1 MNPRWMG
8 WALANAACWTCAS
21 AALAQEIAVPAD
33 GAETVAPPGQA
44 PEAAEPAG
52 EIVVT
57 GSRLPST
64 SLTSSAP
71 VNVLNQQ
78 QIRATGA
85 TNVGELLRSIP
96 AATSTAGEG
105 AGRGN
110 SGAATVA
117 LRGLG
122 AVNTLV
128 LINGRRVV
136 SASGGGTVDLN
147 SIPFAAIE
155 RVEVL
160 QDGASAIYGSDA
172 VAGVVNLIMRD
183 SYDGLQLSAYYGI
196 SSRGDLPTWQV
207 DLSFGHEWD
216 RGGFAFSGSYRDS
229 QGNLMSD
236 RPVSRDVDW
245 RDRGG
250 RNLRNPLPIRTAFT
264 GIDPANPA
272 VQYIIREGV
281 EQATS
286 LADFRPYVFPGTD
299 DPLTSGND
307 GTNFFDYT
315 SAASDISNLNVFFS
329 GYHEVAADVTAY
341 LEASYSRRK
350 SFGFLSFDSIG
361 AAYNSPVIVAADNI
375 YNPFGYEVSASRAI
389 VEQTS
394 RDVRQNNVRAN
405 TFRIVGGL
413 RGRMFSTWSWD
424 ASYNHQDLNEHNFR
438 GRGVILSKMR
448 QAAGGPG
455 TCNFAV
461 DGCVPI
467 NLFGGPGSITPE
479 VLDFISADSSSF
491 TTAGLKSAVANFS
504 GPLFSL
510 PAGTVNLAVGA
521 EYREESFTADYDP
534 LSEQNAFI
542 SRTLLPDAFPP
553 TRKVQE
559 LYAEIGIPLL
569 RDLPFVRSLDLE
581 VAARYSH
588 YNLFGSTTN
597 PKVGVKLR
605 PFQDLMI
612 RSTWG
617 TAFRAPTFTEAFG
630 GQTNGFRAIVDPCA
644 DSDFASYPGCGGQ
657 RVTGISTGGAFV
669 LSGGNPDL
677 EPETANNLTIGAVYR
692 PGFVPGLALTVDY
705 FRIRKK
711 NIIGSPSV
719 NFIIMQ
725 NALNGDFADRVVRD
739 PDGVIDQVIAVR
751 ENLLDQE
758 ISGIDAQVNYAT
770 GNHSWGRI
778 NLQGNVTYLSS
789 YKQPPAPGIEMIE
802 QVGTYDPA
810 FGTLARFRGNALV
823 TWSVDA
829 LSLSYNGRYVGSVI
843 NKSSLMVNGEH
854 LRAGDYLQH
863 DLQAS
868 YDFEPEDITL
878 TLGVRNLFDRMPP
891 FLEGNFDAAFDS
903 SSFNSTGRF
912 FYTSIRKKF

>member
-1 MNPRWMG
+1 MAVTRRAWIRLTLAATACFPC
-8 WALANAACWTCAS
+8 ANAAF
-21 AALAQEIAVPAD
+21 AQEADVGGAGDVDAV
-33 GAETVAPPGQA
+33 
-44 PEAAEPAG
+44 EPAASTE

-57 GSRLPST
+57 GSRLPGT
-64 SLTSSAP
+64 SLSSSAP
-71 VNVLNQQ
+71 VNVLTEQ

-117 LRGLG
+117 LRGLS

-128 LINGRRVV
+128 LINGRRVI

-172 VAGVVNLIMRD
+172 IAGVVNLIMRD
-183 SYDGLQLSAYYGI
+183 FYDGLRLSGYYGI
-196 SSRGDLPTWQV
+196 SSRGDLPTRQIDV
-207 DLSFGHEWD
+207 TFGHEWD
-216 RGGFAFSGSYRDS
+216 RGGFAFSGSYRKS
-229 QGNLMSD
+229 GGNLMSD
-236 RPVSRDVDW
+236 RPVSRDPDW

-250 RNLRNPLPIRTAFT
+250 RNLRNPLPITTAFT
-264 GIDPANPA
+264 GIDPANPEM
-272 VQYIIREGV
+272 QYIIREGV

-286 LADFRPYVFPGTD
+286 LADFRPYIFPGTD

-307 GTNFFDYT
+307 GTNFFEYT
-315 SAASDISNLNVFFS
+315 SAASDLENLNFFFN
-329 GYHEVAADVTAY
+329 GHHEVASDVTAY
-341 LEASYSRRK
+341 LEASYSHRK

-361 AAYNSPVIVAADNI
+361 AAYNSPVVVAADNV

-389 VEQTS
+389 IEQTS
-394 RDVRQNNVRAN
+394 RDVRQNNVRTN
-405 TFRIVGGL
+405 TFRIVGGV
-413 RGRMFSTWSWD
+413 RGRIFSTWNWD
-424 ASYNHQDLNEHNFR
+424 VSYNHQEMEEHNFR
-438 GRGVILSKMR
+438 GRGIILSKMR
-448 QAAGGPG
+448 QAAGGPDV
-455 TCNFAV
+455 CNFEV

-467 NLFGGPGSITPE
+467 NLFGAPGSITPE

-491 TTAGLKSAVANFS
+491 STAGLKSAVANFS

-569 RDLPFVRSLDLE
+569 RDLPLINSLDVE
-581 VAARYSH
+581 AAVRYSH
-588 YNLFGSTTN
+588 YNVFGSTTN
-597 PKVGVKLR
+597 PKVGIKWR
-605 PFQDLMI
+605 PSEDLLI
-612 RSTWG
+612 RGTWG

-630 GQTNGFRAIVDPCA
+630 GQTNGFQAVVDPCA
-644 DSDFASYPGCGGQ
+644 GDDYASYPGCGGEQ
-657 RVTGISTGGAFV
+657 VTGISTGGAFV

-677 EPETANNLTIGAVYR
+677 DPETASNLTVGAVYQ

-705 FRIRKK
+705 FRIRKE

-719 NFIIMQ
+719 NYIITE
-725 NALNGDFADRVVRD
+725 NALNGSFADRVRRD

-758 ISGIDAQVNYAT
+758 ISGIDAQVSYVT
-770 GNHSWGRI
+770 GVNSWGKL
-778 NLQGNVTYLSS
+778 NLQGNLTYLDS
-789 YKQPPAPGIEMIE
+789 YKQPPAPGVEMIE
-802 QVGTYDPA
+802 RVGTYDPA
-810 FGTLARFRGNALV
+810 YGTLARFRGNALV
-823 TWSVDA
+823 TWTLDA
-829 LSLSYNGRYVGSVI
+829 FSLSYNGRYVGPAT
-843 NKSSLMVNGEH
+843 NNSSLLVNGEH
-854 LRAGDYLQH
+854 LRADDYLQH
-863 DLQAS
+863 DLQIS
-868 YDFEPEDITL
+868 YAIDPGDMTFTF
-878 TLGVRNLFDRMPP
+878 GVRNLFDRMPP
-891 FLEGNFDAAFDS
+891 FLEGNFNAAFDS
-903 SSFNSTGRF
+903 TSFNSTGRF
-912 FYTSIRKKF
+912 FYTSIQKDF